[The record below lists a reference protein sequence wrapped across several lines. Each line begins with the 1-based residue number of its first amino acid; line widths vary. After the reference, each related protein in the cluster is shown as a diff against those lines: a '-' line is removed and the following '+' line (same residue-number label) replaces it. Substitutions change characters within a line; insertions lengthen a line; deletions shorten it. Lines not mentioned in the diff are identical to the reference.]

1 MKLTDKEI
9 VTDYDNLY
17 RAYRKAKAGKRFN
30 SSTARFSMMA
40 LDGIQA
46 LKRSLEEQTYQM
58 SPYNEFEIFE
68 PKRREIKS
76 CSFKDKV
83 VQHCFCDNVLHPR
96 LERVFITDNYA
107 GQIGKGI
114 LFGMDRLKMH
124 MLEHYR
130 KHGTEGWILK
140 CDVRK
145 FFYSIDHEI
154 LKDIVDYYFPDKF
167 SVWLNHVFIDST
179 SGLGLPLG
187 NQVAQMYALLML
199 HSLDAFITGELGI
212 EHYGR
217 YMDDLFLIHI
227 DKKYLEECR
236 ENIEKFLKTL
246 ELEANEKTQIIPFHK
261 GIRFLGFHHYVTEE
275 GKYIRKLT
283 GENKRKIKRRLRRW
297 SRAVKEGKMSRQ
309 KFYEKYGSWKNHAM
323 HGNCYK
329 LCQSM
334 DEYVNRLL
342 EEESEKDIDREIQIL
357 DQGFV

>member
-1 MKLTDKEI
+1 MEKTDKEI

-17 RAYRKAKAGKRFN
+17 KAYRKAKAGKRFN

-46 LKRSLEEQTYQM
+46 LERSLKEQTYEM

-68 PKRREIKS
+68 PKRRVIKS

-96 LERVFITDNYA
+96 LKKVFITDNYA
-107 GQIGKGI
+107 GQIGKGT

-124 MLEHYR
+124 MLEHYS
-130 KHGTEGWILK
+130 KYETEGWILK

-154 LKDIVDYYFPDKF
+154 LKEIVDYYFPDEY
-167 SVWLNHVFIDST
+167 SVWLNHLFIDST

-187 NQVAQMYALLML
+187 NQVAQVYALLML
-199 HSLDAFITGELGI
+199 HIVDAFITGELGI
-212 EHYGR
+212 EYYGR
-217 YMDDLFLIHI
+217 YMDDLFLIHR

-236 ENIEKFLKTL
+236 ENIGKLLESL
-246 ELEANEKTQIIPFHK
+246 ELELNEKTQIIPFRN
-261 GIRFLGFHHYVTEE
+261 GIRFLGFHHYVTSD
-275 GKYIRKLT
+275 GKYIRKLS
-283 GENKRKIKRRLRRW
+283 GENKRKIKRRLNRW
-297 SRAVKEGKMSRQ
+297 SRAVKAGKMSKK
-309 KFYEKYGSWKNHAM
+309 KFHEKYQAWKNHAS

-334 DEYVNRLL
+334 DLYVERLL
-342 EEESEKDIDREIQIL
+342 KEET
-357 DQGFV
+357 